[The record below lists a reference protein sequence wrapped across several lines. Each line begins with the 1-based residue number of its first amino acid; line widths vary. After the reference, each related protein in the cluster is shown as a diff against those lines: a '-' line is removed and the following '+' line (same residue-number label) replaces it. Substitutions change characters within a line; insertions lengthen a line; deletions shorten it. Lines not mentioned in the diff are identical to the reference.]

1 MALKLNEKLI
11 KKYRQDHLWSQS
23 QLALVSNLSLRTI
36 QRIEKTGVASLE
48 SAAALASVFETKM
61 EVLMQA
67 DRVATRLSKKRIKLT
82 FSTFLVLLGFIFY
95 FPVAAKP
102 IMVDVKLKSH
112 EEPLA
117 DIQLLNEAGKESE
130 MRVDGLLR
138 IVIKASQAMDNQ
150 IILDTK
156 FYRVQPKGEKLIG
169 TPRVITKNN
178 EEAEIKFDNFKL
190 SLRPH
195 L

>member
-169 TPRVITKNN
+169 TPRVITK
-178 EEAEIKFDNFKL
+178 IMKKQK
-190 SLRPH
+190 
-195 L
+195 